1 MIQIIRV
8 KRKNMITFEELYS
21 IIKNRKKLLPKDSY
35 TVSLLQEGEDK
46 ILQKIGEEA
55 VEVIIAGK
63 NKNKQRIIEEIAD
76 LYYMVLILLVLNNIP
91 ISEVFRE
98 LEKRRK

>member
-1 MIQIIRV
+1 MIL
-8 KRKNMITFEELYS
+8 EELYS
-21 IIKNRKKLLPKDSY
+21 ILKQRKKELPDGSYSALLFKK
-35 TVSLLQEGEDK
+35 GEDEV
-46 ILQKIGEEA
+46 LQKIGEEA
-55 VEVIIAGK
+55 AEVIIAGK

-76 LYYMVLILLVLNNIP
+76 LYYMVLILLVINDIP

>member
-1 MIQIIRV
+1 MI
-8 KRKNMITFEELYS
+8 FEEIYS
-21 IIKNRKKLLPKDSY
+21 IISKRKKDLAPGSYSASIFKD
-35 TVSLLQEGEDK
+35 GDDK

-55 VEVIIAGK
+55 AEVIIAGK

-76 LYYMVLILLVLNNIP
+76 LYYMILILLVLNNIP